1 LSLLSGLNFV
11 EKRIYEFIK
20 VDSSE
25 TMVYIV
31 DRLFKLSSILKII
44 TIEVVI
50 TMCLILFAYHRHVK
64 YRLVLAAN
72 RDEFYDR
79 PTAPMAYWKD
89 HPAVLAGRDLK
100 SMGTW
105 MGVTRSGR
113 IAAVT
118 NYREPALQRPDA
130 PSRGNLISD
139 YLIGDD
145 TPDAYLRQ
153 VTERATKFNGFNL
166 LAGDT
171 KALCYYSNRGGAP
184 IRLEAGIYGLSN
196 RLLNTPWPKVET
208 GKSKLKSLI
217 ERQGDIS
224 ADNILDLLGSTSL
237 FPDDQLP
244 DTGVGIERERMLS
257 PLFITSPD
265 YGTRC
270 STLVTI
276 DRSNKLK
283 ITEITWKSAKSKPML
298 KATHTFEFTIDQG

>member
-1 LSLLSGLNFV
+1 
-11 EKRIYEFIK
+11 
-20 VDSSE
+20 
-25 TMVYIV
+25 
-31 DRLFKLSSILKII
+31 
-44 TIEVVI
+44 
-50 TMCLILFAYHRHVK
+50 MCLILFAYHRHDK

-113 IAAVT
+113 MAAVT
-118 NYREPALQRPDA
+118 NYREPDMQRPDA
-130 PSRGNLISD
+130 HSRGRLISD
-139 YLIGDD
+139 YLTGDD
-145 TPDAYLRQ
+145 TPDAYLRR
-153 VTERATKFNGFNL
+153 VTGRATEFNGFNL
-166 LAGDT
+166 LVGDT
-171 KALCYYSNRGGAP
+171 RALFYYSNRGGEP
-184 IRLEAGIYGLSN
+184 VRLEPGIFGLSN
-196 RLLNTPWPKVET
+196 RLLDTPWPKIQT

-217 ERQGDIS
+217 DQQGDIS
-224 ADNILDLLGSTSL
+224 ADNILDLLGNTKTA
-237 FPDDQLP
+237 PDDRLP

-283 ITEITWKSAKSKPML
+283 MTEMTWQSAKSKPVL
-298 KATHTFEFTIDQG
+298 KATHTFEFTIDQGPRSKVERL